1 MNNWIASL
9 VTGAI
14 LLVCLSFGFLLWA
27 LVLVGLV
34 AWAGLIW
41 WVGLLLFFVPLAFV
55 IIGMM
60 L

>member
-9 VTGAI
+9 VASAI

-27 LVLVGLV
+27 LVLVVLV